1 MLYTT
6 IQDIAHTLAQHHQVH
21 HSDINFVQALEILK
35 ESGMLTEEK
44 TRNSWN
50 KLPEKWDDSVFESYI
65 NHLPVEVDYI
75 LNNEKPCEITEKV
88 LIPYGRDVF
97 AFIHLPYQNDIL
109 HEHNYFEINY
119 VYRGSLTQIISNE
132 ARLMNEG
139 DFCIIS
145 PFTQHSVLAA
155 KDSLVLSIQLRK
167 TTFDAIFGSF
177 LAKTDLLAIFF
188 KNTLYE
194 TNQSNYLYFH
204 TDNNDNIKMLIQNI
218 VREAN
223 TDDNYS
229 STCCNGYV
237 QILFSTLLRKY
248 GKSALYYG
256 FNEQDSIDT
265 DFTFI
270 LEYITQHY
278 RTVTLDEL
286 SEFSHYSKPYLS
298 SLFKKNMNQTFVNV
312 LRNIKMRHALDFLAN
327 TEKTIEEIGIE
338 VGYNSTDH
346 FSRSFK
352 QYNHCSPSEFR
363 KKIREQQGRLSL
375 R

>member
-6 IQDIAHTLAQHHQVH
+6 IQDIAHTLAQHHQEY

-35 ESGMLTEEK
+35 ENGMLTEEK
-44 TRNSWN
+44 TRNFWN

-75 LNNEKPCEITEKV
+75 LNNEQPSEITEKV

-132 ARLMNEG
+132 TRLMNEG

-145 PFTQHSVLAA
+145 PFTQHSVLAE
-155 KDSLVLSIQLRK
+155 KDSFVLSIQLRK

-177 LAKTDLLAIFF
+177 LAKNDLLAIFF

-204 TDNNDNIKMLIQNI
+204 TDNNDNIKMLMQNI

-223 TDDNYS
+223 TADNYS

-256 FNEQDSIDT
+256 FNEQNSIDT
-265 DFTFI
+265 NFAFI

-286 SEFSHYSKPYLS
+286 SEFFHYSKPYLS
-298 SLFKKNMNQTFVNV
+298 SLFKKNMNQTFVTV

-363 KKIREQQGRLSL
+363 KKVREQQGSPSL
-375 R
+375 N

>member
-1 MLYTT
+1 
-6 IQDIAHTLAQHHQVH
+6 
-21 HSDINFVQALEILK
+21 
-35 ESGMLTEEK
+35 
-44 TRNSWN
+44 
-50 KLPEKWDDSVFESYI
+50 
-65 NHLPVEVDYI
+65 
-75 LNNEKPCEITEKV
+75 
-88 LIPYGRDVF
+88 
-97 AFIHLPYQNDIL
+97 
-109 HEHNYFEINY
+109 
-119 VYRGSLTQIISNE
+119 
-132 ARLMNEG
+132 MNEG

-177 LAKTDLLAIFF
+177 LAKNDLLAIFF

-223 TDDNYS
+223 TEDNYS

-265 DFTFI
+265 DFAFI

-286 SEFSHYSKPYLS
+286 SEFFHYNKPYLS
-298 SLFKKNMNQTFVNV
+298 SLFKKNMNQTFVTV
-312 LRNIKMRHALDFLAN
+312 LRNIKMRYALDFLAN

-363 KKIREQQGRLSL
+363 KKVREQQGRF
-375 R
+375 

>member
-1 MLYTT
+1 M
-6 IQDIAHTLAQHHQVH
+6 
-21 HSDINFVQALEILK
+21 
-35 ESGMLTEEK
+35 
-44 TRNSWN
+44 
-50 KLPEKWDDSVFESYI
+50 
-65 NHLPVEVDYI
+65 
-75 LNNEKPCEITEKV
+75 
-88 LIPYGRDVF
+88 IPYGRDVF

-132 ARLMNEG
+132 TRLMNEG

-155 KDSLVLSIQLRK
+155 KDSLVLSIQLRE
-167 TTFDAIFGSF
+167 TTFDAILGAF
-177 LAKTDLLAIFF
+177 LAKNDLLAIFF

-223 TDDNYS
+223 TEDNYS

-265 DFTFI
+265 DFAFI

-286 SEFSHYSKPYLS
+286 SEFFHYSKPYLS
-298 SLFKKNMNQTFVNV
+298 SLFKKNMNQTFVTV

-352 QYNHCSPSEFR
+352 QYNHCNPSEFR
-363 KKIREQQGRLSL
+363 KKIREQQGRF
-375 R
+375 

>member
-1 MLYTT
+1 
-6 IQDIAHTLAQHHQVH
+6 
-21 HSDINFVQALEILK
+21 
-35 ESGMLTEEK
+35 
-44 TRNSWN
+44 
-50 KLPEKWDDSVFESYI
+50 
-65 NHLPVEVDYI
+65 
-75 LNNEKPCEITEKV
+75 
-88 LIPYGRDVF
+88 
-97 AFIHLPYQNDIL
+97 
-109 HEHNYFEINY
+109 
-119 VYRGSLTQIISNE
+119 
-132 ARLMNEG
+132 MNEG

-155 KDSLVLSIQLRK
+155 KDSLVLNIQLRK
-167 TTFDAIFGSF
+167 TTFDAILGSF

-223 TDDNYS
+223 TEDNYS

-270 LEYITQHY
+270 LVKKLESKSDIIQPITL
-278 RTVTLDEL
+278 VVL
-286 SEFSHYSKPYLS
+286 S
-298 SLFKKNMNQTFVNV
+298 N
-312 LRNIKMRHALDFLAN
+312 NIIIVARL
-327 TEKTIEEIGIE
+327 
-338 VGYNSTDH
+338 NSG
-346 FSRSFK
+346 RK
-352 QYNHCSPSEFR
+352 SESN
-363 KKIREQQGRLSL
+363 REDCL
-375 R
+375 

>member
-1 MLYTT
+1 ML
-6 IQDIAHTLAQHHQVH
+6 
-21 HSDINFVQALEILK
+21 
-35 ESGMLTEEK
+35 
-44 TRNSWN
+44 
-50 KLPEKWDDSVFESYI
+50 
-65 NHLPVEVDYI
+65 
-75 LNNEKPCEITEKV
+75 
-88 LIPYGRDVF
+88 
-97 AFIHLPYQNDIL
+97 
-109 HEHNYFEINY
+109 
-119 VYRGSLTQIISNE
+119 
-132 ARLMNEG
+132 
-139 DFCIIS
+139 
-145 PFTQHSVLAA
+145 
-155 KDSLVLSIQLRK
+155 
-167 TTFDAIFGSF
+167 F
-177 LAKTDLLAIFF
+177 LAHFLQKLIYLPSFF

-327 TEKTIEEIGIE
+327 TEKQLKKLESKSDIIQPITLVVLSNNIII
-338 VGYNSTDH
+338 VARLNSG
-346 FSRSFK
+346 K
-352 QYNHCSPSEFR
+352 KSESN
-363 KKIREQQGRLSL
+363 REDCL
-375 R
+375 